1 MNDTPGLDSVQEA
14 AEAAGREP
22 IGDPP
27 IGEPP
32 PDDDDDDDEDDE
44 DDENEEP
51 PDDEPEDGELS
62 PHRCRSKTAWGF
74 ATRRR
79 KPALFRC
86 VEGAARKVSSLG
98 RLQRGGW
105 RGLGGYVSLAAS
117 RLLRATGYA

>member
-22 IGDPP
+22 IGGSP

-62 PHRCRSKTAWGF
+62 PQRSGGKAGVGFCDTAPQ
-74 ATRRR
+74 TCLIQVR
-79 KPALFRC
+79 
-86 VEGAARKVSSLG
+86 
-98 RLQRGGW
+98 
-105 RGLGGYVSLAAS
+105 
-117 RLLRATGYA
+117 